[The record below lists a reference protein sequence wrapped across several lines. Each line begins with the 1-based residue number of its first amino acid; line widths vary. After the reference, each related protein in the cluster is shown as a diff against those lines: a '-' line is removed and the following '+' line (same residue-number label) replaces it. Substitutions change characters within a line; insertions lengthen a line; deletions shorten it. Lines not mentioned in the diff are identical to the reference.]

1 MSPFEELEP
10 MSSAEAERALFDTL
24 TRWEA
29 LAQRANKLVRR
40 FGPDKISQALSGS
53 EKDRGDFSF
62 LLQNAILN
70 AFLKELSTNETLTHP
85 IDTTPT
91 TDNLTATDHTDAN
104 Q

>member
-10 MSSAEAERALFDTL
+10 MTSAEAEKAVFDTL

-40 FGPDKISQALSGS
+40 FGPDKMSQVLSKS
-53 EKDRGDFSF
+53 EKDRGDFGF

-70 AFLKELSTNETLTHP
+70 AFLKEISANE
-85 IDTTPT
+85 
-91 TDNLTATDHTDAN
+91 AAS
-104 Q
+104 